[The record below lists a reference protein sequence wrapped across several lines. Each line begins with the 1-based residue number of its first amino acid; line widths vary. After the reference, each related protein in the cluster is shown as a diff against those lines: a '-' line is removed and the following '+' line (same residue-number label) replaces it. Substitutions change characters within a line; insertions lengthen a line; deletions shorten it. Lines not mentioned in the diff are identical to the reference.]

1 MRNDSILTQ
10 LDEHLIRLHSLAMT
24 NNGTQQWL
32 TLPRILFWGLVL
44 LLIVLQLRLWV
55 GEGSWADVRRLDGA
69 IERQDQQ
76 NHLAAE
82 RNKRLRAEVQ
92 NLKSGTDAVEERAR
106 TQLGMVKDD
115 ETFVLIINEE
125 GQ

>member
-1 MRNDSILTQ
+1 
-10 LDEHLIRLHSLAMT
+10 MT
-24 NNGTQQWL
+24 DNGNPHWL
-32 TLPRILFWGLVL
+32 TLPRILFWALML
-44 LLIVLQLRLWV
+44 LLILLQLRLWV
-55 GEGSWADVRRLDGA
+55 GEGSWADVMHLNGA

-115 ETFVLIINEE
+115 ETFFLIIDEE

>member
-1 MRNDSILTQ
+1 
-10 LDEHLIRLHSLAMT
+10 MT
-24 NNGTQQWL
+24 DNGNPHWL
-32 TLPRILFWGLVL
+32 TFPRILFWALML
-44 LLIVLQLRLWV
+44 LLILLQLRLWV
-55 GEGSWADVRRLDGA
+55 GEGSWADVMRLNGA

-115 ETFVLIINEE
+115 ETFFLIIDEE